1 MVTVWFSN
9 KRLGFSKTGCAIQ
22 AWPVF
27 FAGISTLIYYR
38 LALIRSRAQSV
49 NVYPESRAESF
60 FLQPKL
66 KQ

>member
-9 KRLGFSKTGCAIQ
+9 NRLGFSKTGCAFQ

-49 NVYPESRAESF
+49 NVYP
-60 FLQPKL
+60 
-66 KQ
+66 